1 MVLTLEGNMKHLEK
15 TVAAA
20 VLLTVSAAVWASPGL
35 TPQQCNDYPF
45 TQLKTEVTHKQ
56 LMNEL
61 AELEAVGY
69 DPNSN
74 DNYYPSELMAAQKKL
89 AAEYRKDC
97 APSGGMPRTQYSAT
111 P

>member
-1 MVLTLEGNMKHLEK
+1 MKHLTK
-15 TVAAA
+15 AMAAS

-45 TQLKTEVTHKQ
+45 KPLKAEVTHKQ

-61 AELEAVGY
+61 SELEAVGY
-69 DPNSN
+69 DPGAN
-74 DNYYPSELMAAQKKL
+74 DDYYPADLRAAQKKL
-89 AAEYRKDC
+89 RAEYRRDC
-97 APSGGMPRTQYSAT
+97 APIYGMPNTQYSAT